1 MDIFIDYSAWLLPL
15 VAVFLEGICNQFIML
30 VMVQFDLSSEQ
41 YFEETWAGQERI
53 GFDNMFLEISI

>member
-41 YFEETWAGQERI
+41 YFEET
-53 GFDNMFLEISI
+53 